1 MYYFL
6 APSYVLEFIPLP
18 VSRYPI
24 LPVRGWSALE
34 ERPLCTKQN
43 KFLGY

>member
-6 APSYVLEFIPLP
+6 DPTHVLEFIPLP

-24 LPVRGWSALE
+24 LSVRGWIARD
-34 ERPLCTKQN
+34 ERPLYTNQK
-43 KFLGY
+43 KFFGY

>member
-18 VSRYPI
+18 VSRYPF
-24 LPVRGWSALE
+24 LPVRGWSARDE
-34 ERPLCTKQN
+34 GPLYTNQN

>member
-6 APSYVLEFIPLP
+6 APYYVLEFIPLP

-24 LPVRGWSALE
+24 LPVRGRSALD
-34 ERPLCTKQN
+34 ERPIYTNQN